1 MRANQFQLIDTGI
14 EISEECIPNH
24 NLTYEVHFDGVK
36 TFKAVLEDNGSND
49 GCVGVEDAPKELVY
63 ELVKPM
69 SDFSV
74 GEQLQILD
82 YRGLTLD
89 DGFEPMDV
97 FMEKSFIKLISE
109 VSELN

>member
-1 MRANQFQLIDTGI
+1 MRANPFQLLDSGI
-14 EISEECIPNH
+14 EINEDFIPNS

-49 GCVGVEDAPKELVY
+49 GRVGVEDAPKELVY
-63 ELVKPM
+63 ELIKPM

-97 FMEKSFIKLISE
+97 FMESSFIKLISE
-109 VSELN
+109 IPELD